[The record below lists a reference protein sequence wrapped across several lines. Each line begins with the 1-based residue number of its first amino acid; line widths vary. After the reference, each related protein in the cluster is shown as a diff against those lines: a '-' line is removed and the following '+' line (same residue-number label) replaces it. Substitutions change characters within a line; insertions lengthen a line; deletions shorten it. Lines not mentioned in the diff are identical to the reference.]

1 MLRTTQQSDP
11 SEAKRYFSTADYLA
25 EGQEIIGAWGG
36 KGAKFLGLEGVVSKD
51 EFEALCDNLHPISQ
65 KPLTVRTKQDNR
77 TVGYDFTWSVPKS
90 VSVLYAM
97 TQDRAL
103 LDAFQ
108 SAVDETMRDIESEM
122 KTRVRK
128 GGRYENRETG
138 NAVWASFIHLTSR
151 PVEGVPDPQ
160 MHAHCFV
167 FNATFDKTEER
178 WKAGQFRD
186 LKRDAPYWE
195 AAFRVRLANKLL
207 GQGYDL
213 DRTKKDFEIAGIPA
227 DVMKRFS
234 RRKEKIEQEAARL
247 GITDPDRKAELG
259 AKTREKK
266 DKTLTKD
273 ELRSLWG
280 ERFSDAERAAIDQV
294 HARETRSQPP
304 ESVAARAIEHAFLHC
319 FETRSVVS
327 EKELLAEAL
336 RYGLGACTIQEVKA
350 EFACQKPIIREIDG
364 RRWVSTREI
373 LAEEKDVVRFVRNGR
388 GKRRSLVG
396 FDHVISDTELTA
408 EQKKAVEHLWRSP
421 DRVMVIRG
429 AAGVGKTRLLKE
441 AVQGIEAGGA
451 PVVTLAPS
459 ADASRDTLRRAGF
472 EGADTVAR
480 FLVDEKMREQARG
493 GVVLIDEASLIGTH
507 TLARLFRQVE
517 ELDARLILVGDVRQ
531 HGSVERGDALRLIE
545 QEARIPVASVT
556 EIRRQE
562 GDYKGAVKALSE
574 GRILDG
580 FNELDRLKWVK
591 ELPDE
596 LRYKELAADYVRT
609 VNERRAN
616 GELKTALVVAPT
628 HAEGRKATEAIR
640 EALHQAKTLGEDR
653 TFDAWTPARLSE
665 AERADSRSYS
675 PNDMLQFH
683 QNAKGYKNGSRLVL
697 TPGQAVPTEAAS
709 RFQVFHH
716 STLTLA
722 AGDRVRVTTGGKT
735 KDGKHRLN
743 TGALF
748 TVDGFTAGGDIR
760 LANGWVVAK
769 DFGHLTHGYCIT
781 SHASQGKTVDRV
793 LIAESTTSLP
803 AASRQQFYV
812 SASRATESVTVYTDD
827 KEALRDA
834 VHRESVRPT
843 ATELMRRGR
852 REMSPRLKKHLAIL
866 QRMSTFARNRLPRQY
881 AFDQLDRP
889 APEVVYER

>member
-1 MLRTTQQSDP
+1 LTGGLPGPIGQQAPGS
-11 SEAKRYFSTADYLA
+11 RY
-25 EGQEIIGAWGG
+25 
-36 KGAKFLGLEGVVSKD
+36 
-51 EFEALCDNLHPISQ
+51 ALS
-65 KPLTVRTKQDNR
+65 RTKD
-77 TVGYDFTWSVPKS
+77 DF
-90 VSVLYAM
+90 
-97 TQDRAL
+97 
-103 LDAFQ
+103 
-108 SAVDETMRDIESEM
+108 
-122 KTRVRK
+122 
-128 GGRYENRETG
+128 G
-138 NAVWASFIHLTSR
+138 
-151 PVEGVPDPQ
+151 
-160 MHAHCFV
+160 
-167 FNATFDKTEER
+167 
-178 WKAGQFRD
+178 
-186 LKRDAPYWE
+186 
-195 AAFRVRLANKLL
+195 
-207 GQGYDL
+207 
-213 DRTKKDFEIAGIPA
+213 IAGIPESVV
-227 DVMKRFS
+227 DRFS
-234 RRKEKIEQEAARL
+234 RRTTRIEQEAEKL

-266 DKTLTKD
+266 DTSHPWQV
-273 ELRSLWG
+273 LRSLWS
-280 ERFSDAERAAIDQV
+280 ERMTDAERAALDEV
-294 HARETRSQPP
+294 HARKTPAEPP
-304 ESVAARAIEHAFLHC
+304 ASEASRAIKHAFLYS

-336 RYGLGACTIQEVKA
+336 RYGLGACTIPELNA
-350 EFACQKPIIREIDG
+350 EFARQKPIIREVDG
-364 RRWVSTREI
+364 RRMVTTRDI
-373 LAEEKDVVRFVRNGR
+373 LAEEKEIVRYVRNGR
-388 GKRRSLVG
+388 GKCRSLAG
-396 FDHVISDTELTA
+396 FDRAISDPELSA
-408 EQKKAVEHLWRSP
+408 EQKKAVEHLWHSP
-421 DRVMVIRG
+421 DRVMAIRG

-441 AVQGIEAGGA
+441 AVDGIEANGV
-451 PVVTLAPS
+451 PVVALAPS
-459 ADASRDTLRRAGF
+459 ADASRYVLRREGF

-493 GVVLIDEASLIGTH
+493 GVVLIDEASLVGTH
-507 TLARLFRQVE
+507 TLTRLFRQAE
-517 ELDARLILVGDVRQ
+517 ELDARVILVGDIRQ
-531 HGSVERGDALRLIE
+531 HASVERGDALRLIE

-596 LRYKELAADYVRT
+596 LRYAELAADYLRM
-609 VNERRAN
+609 VNERKAN

-640 EALHQAKTLGEDR
+640 EALHEAKALGEER

-665 AERADSRSYS
+665 AERADPRNYC
-675 PNDMLQFH
+675 PGDMIQFH

-697 TPGQAVPTEAAS
+697 TPGQAAPTEAAS

-716 STLTLA
+716 TTLTLA

-748 TVDGFTAGGDIR
+748 TVDGFTAAGDIR
-760 LANGWVVAK
+760 LSNGWVVGK

-793 LIAESTTSLP
+793 LIAESTASLP

-834 VHRESVRPT
+834 VHRESVRTT
-843 ATELMRRGR
+843 ANELLRRGR
-852 REMSPRLKKHLAIL
+852 KLKSPRLQKHLAFL
-866 QRMSTFARNRLPRQY
+866 RRVSTFARNHLPRQSH
-881 AFDQLDRP
+881 LEKVGRLE
-889 APEVVYER
+889 PEVIYER